1 VEKRSVSRCVA
12 VAAHGKRC
20 QQSPFRGSPFCWHH
34 TQSRKIPPP
43 SRPLSAA
50 PAPAPRAGRAPLG
63 DVAAVAELRAPVTV
77 PVDAA
82 RLVELLGAQAPALV
96 AFLEGWDD
104 GALRL
109 ERVDGVLSSR
119 SVAATPRRGRRAAA
133 ER

>member
-1 VEKRSVSRCVA
+1 MEKRSVSRCVA

-43 SRPLSAA
+43 SRPLLPAA
-50 PAPAPRAGRAPLG
+50 PPLLRADRVPLG
-63 DVAAVAELRAPVTV
+63 DVAAVAERPGPTTA
-77 PVDAA
+77 PVDAS
-82 RLVELLGAQAPALV
+82 RLVELLGAQAPALM

-109 ERVDGVLSSR
+109 ERVDGMLSSR
-119 SVAATPRRGRRAAA
+119 SVAASPRRARRAAV